1 MTLSEQ
7 TKILQAYIKENKN
20 ISQISQTE
28 ISKIYQD
35 LIDCITDH
43 NHIYYIE
50 SSPIISDFEY
60 DELFDYLK
68 RIEEYFP
75 FLISGNSPTQKLI
88 NQIQEWFQK
97 MEHTNQWQHFQESVF
112 AAG

>member
-1 MTLSEQ
+1 MTLPEQ

-35 LIDCITDH
+35 LIDCITDN

-88 NQIQEWFQK
+88 NQIQE
-97 MEHTNQWQHFQESVF
+97 
-112 AAG
+112 